1 METERE
7 VKNYISNYGLVK
19 LYVYFMF
26 LIYPIFFHNYYFD
39 IVTCKYILFLI
50 VTGIMFIIS
59 VFYIPENIFKKIKM
73 REIRFSVSDYF
84 MFAFLIVNVISTLLS
99 GDILYGLNGASGRNM
114 GLSTVICLTFVY
126 FLISRTFKLDETFYR
141 IAAIGSVLVSI
152 VGILQFA
159 GIDFLGFYDKLE
171 SSQKLFYISTLGHV
185 DVYTSYFAL
194 TIPVLFIKYLH
205 STAPKEKFFYLTALI
220 TNGAGVVCGQCDSA
234 YIVIFASIFLTLI
247 FGKCRDKRVRIS
259 EVILP
264 FVLIEVIVKALLKV
278 NDNAKEVRIVS
289 TFTKALFNDKAIL
302 ILAVILGISILIE
315 MKYVTDVMRFKNV
328 YLLIMGVGIVA
339 YIILIICFTTI
350 FKEADLGKFETI
362 LRFSDSYGSYRGYIW
377 KVLVKDYR
385 DMPFINKLFGIGT
398 DLLRPYLVAK
408 YGDKMYRVTNAY
420 YDNAHNECL
429 QYLATTGIIGLI
441 TYAGLV
447 IASIKNA
454 LKNEN
459 LRIILAAVLCYLAQ
473 SFVNINQVV
482 TTPLFFI
489 MLSLLNCREVL
500 AEK

>member
-126 FLISRTFKLDETFYR
+126 FLVSRTFKLDETFYR
-141 IAAIGSVLVSI
+141 IATIGSVLVSI

-171 SSQKLFYISTLGHV
+171 FSQKLFYISTLGHV

-205 STAPKEKFFYLTALI
+205 STAPKEKFFYLIALI

-264 FVLIEVIVKALLKV
+264 FVLIEVIVKVLLKV

-302 ILAVILGISILIE
+302 ILAAILGISILIE
-315 MKYVTDVMRFKNV
+315 MKYITDVMRFKNI
-328 YLLIMGVGIVA
+328 YLLIMGVGIAA
-339 YIILIICFTTI
+339 YIILVISFTMV
-350 FKEADLGKFETI
+350 FKEVNLGKFETI

-377 KVLVKDYR
+377 KVLVRDYR

-398 DLLRPYLVAK
+398 DSLRPYLVAK

-429 QYLATTGIIGLI
+429 QYLVTTGIIGLI

-489 MLSLLNCREVL
+489 MLSLLNCREVST
-500 AEK
+500 EK